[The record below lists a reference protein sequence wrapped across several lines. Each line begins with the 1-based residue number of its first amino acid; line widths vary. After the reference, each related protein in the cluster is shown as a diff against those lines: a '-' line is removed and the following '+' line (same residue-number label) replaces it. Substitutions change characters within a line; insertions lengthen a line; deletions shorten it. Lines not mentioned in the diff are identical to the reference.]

1 MPQATLHKYMDKFV
15 HLHSHTGYSLLDGMS
30 SVSDLVEKVVRDGS
44 PGIAVTDHGTMA
56 GMIPLAEE
64 CHKAGIKA
72 IPGIEFYHVP
82 DRHNKKRVKGK
93 KLNGHLTALAMTD
106 EGYRNLMFLSSQ
118 AHIDGKAGKHPRIDD
133 ELLSEHSS
141 GILLTSG
148 CMSSLVSQHIL
159 DGNMDLAVQQA
170 AQHRDIVGADNY
182 FIEIQNHGIPEQVAM
197 IPKQLEL
204 ARILGAPLVATNDS
218 HYTDEEDAVPHQS
231 LLCINTKSTLSNPA
245 FTFGGNNAHYLKT
258 AREMRELFPDHEFP
272 GACDNTLLINEM
284 CEAKIELYGDY
295 LLPEFI
301 PESNR
306 EVIEIKAK
314 DNGTSIQTEALR
326 GIVED
331 KALEIYGKDGVIP
344 TTVQERIDHE
354 LNIIHTMGF
363 PDYFL
368 ILADCVKW
376 AKENGI
382 LVGAARGCLTRD
394 AMVMTRGGYKNIDD
408 VEIGDEVIT
417 HKNRWRPVENTF
429 TYDVD
434 EELVT
439 VYSWQSHNGI
449 TMTGDHKV
457 LSCLRVGDNEWVPAS
472 DLTPDH
478 YVTIPRMPA
487 GDINVP
493 DARDIGISAGQGN
506 CPDISGWDMESLKEF
521 VGGLTSVDGYYEY
534 LTIDYLL
541 ACYTCG
547 FTPQENI
554 GMTHVDEDYIYV
566 PIMSVEKRHTQT
578 TVHDIQVEQD
588 HSFMTDEFIVHNSAG
603 GSLVAYLADI
613 TAVDPLEYD
622 LLFERFL
629 NPDRSSMPDIDI
641 DFDPSRRWEVVQYMA
656 DKYGKD
662 HVSYI
667 STYMLYKMKMSI
679 RDAARVLDYEP
690 AVGDALASSI
700 PNADATE
707 WDENPLE
714 DYVNPDCP
722 PHIRENEKLY
732 HLWQGGEDLRKKI
745 TTNPIY
751 QEVINLA
758 IKING
763 NIRQAGQHP
772 AGVLFTPTELWN
784 HVPLRE
790 QKKVD
795 DKGQADIMIAEYDMD
810 AISAIGGLKFDF
822 LMIVNLPVIKRAI
835 DLIKATTGKD
845 IDINNLPKDDSK
857 VYDLISRGKTSGVFQ
872 LESNAAVKMCKDIQ
886 PDGFHD
892 LYNILAINRPG
903 PLASG
908 MDVSYAK
915 RKAGTEKITMISDDL
930 DAMMDDDL
938 RNELREVLDDSYGLL
953 VTQEAIMKISQI
965 ISGYTTAEADNFR
978 RVISKKKIK
987 DLVAMKDDFFTKGIA
1002 RGHTKQFM
1010 QKLWDILLPFA
1021 DYCFNKSHAVGYAI
1035 ISYQTAWLKAHY
1047 PAQFTAAC
1055 LDYFDKDKIPVQI
1068 DSARDLGIGIQ
1079 SPDVNKSTHES
1090 YTVDN
1095 DVLLGLKLING
1106 IGNSAISKFIEE
1118 RGSQKFT
1125 SLYNLVYRTQ
1135 GIFSESQ
1142 IASLIKVGATDCI
1155 NENRRALLT
1164 ILPDVVERAKEEKKN
1179 SSKFFSSDMDSLFAD
1194 IEEDTT
1200 ISEPNF
1206 HIPDIDNFTPRE
1218 ISMMTR
1224 DSVGFYLGD
1233 HPCQEMRSKGAPKGM
1248 MFPDELNENHIEK
1261 RVTIVG
1267 MIDNIEK
1274 KLSKKG
1280 RVYYLFKIDAGREP
1294 LSGMM
1299 FNDEISVVNGD
1310 IVSVQA
1316 TVKEDDFGDKSSLKI
1331 FANDITTDFDETPP
1345 VSSSRKAVP
1354 RGEVK
1359 IIGLPEPEEK
1369 TVTKVTITM
1378 FNPKGLR
1385 SVVSQLSTFTN
1396 PTGAKVVFNIN
1407 GKEMIAPFSID
1418 PDVVP
1423 WDSMDVN
1430 VRFD

>member
-1 MPQATLHKYMDKFV
+1 MDKFV

-30 SVSDLVEKVVRDGS
+30 TIPDLVEKVVKDGS
-44 PGIAVTDHGTMA
+44 PGVAVTDHGTMA
-56 GMIPLAEE
+56 GMIPFAEE
-64 CHKAGIKA
+64 CKKAGIKA
-72 IPGIEFYHVP
+72 IPGVEFYHVP
-82 DRHNKKRVKGK
+82 DRHVKKRVKGK

-106 EGYRNLMFLSSQ
+106 EGYRNLMFLSSH
-118 AHIDGKAGKHPRIDD
+118 AHIEGKMGKFPRIDD
-133 ELLSEHSS
+133 DLLSQHSS

-159 DGNMDLAVQQA
+159 EGRMDAALEQA
-170 AQHRDIVGADNY
+170 AQHRDMVGAENY

-197 IPKQLEL
+197 IPHQLEL
-204 ARILGAPLVATNDS
+204 AKKLGAPLVATNDS
-218 HYTDEEDAVPHQS
+218 HYTDKDDALPHQS

-245 FTFGGNNAHYLKT
+245 FTFGGNSAHYLKS
-258 AREMRELFPDHEFP
+258 AREMRELFPEHEFP

-284 CEAKIELYGDY
+284 CEANIELYGDY

-301 PESNR
+301 PENNR
-306 EVIEIKAK
+306 EVIEIRAK
-314 DNGTSIQTEALR
+314 DNDTSIQTEALR
-326 GIVED
+326 DIVEG
-331 KALEIYGKDGVIP
+331 KAMEIYGKDGVIP
-344 TTVQERIDHE
+344 TTVQDRIDHE
-354 LNIIHTMGF
+354 LNIIDSMGF

-376 AKENGI
+376 AKESGI

-394 AMVMTRGGYKNIDD
+394 TMVITKDGYKNIDD
-408 VEIGDEVIT
+408 VVIGDEVVT

-434 EELVT
+434 EELVK
-439 VYSWQSHNGI
+439 VYSWQSGSGI

-457 LSCLRVGDNEWVPAS
+457 LSCLRIGDNEWVPAS
-472 DLTPDH
+472 DLTPHH
-478 YVTIPRMPA
+478 YVVVPRMPA
-487 GDINVP
+487 GDVKVDGANELGVS
-493 DARDIGISAGQGN
+493 AAHGQHVDIDN
-506 CPDISGWDMESLKEF
+506 WDMESLREF
-521 VGGLTSVDGYYEY
+521 VNGYISIDGYYDY
-534 LTIDYLL
+534 MTIDYLL
-541 ACYTCG
+541 ACYSCG

-554 GMTHVDEDYIYV
+554 GMTHVDEDYIYI
-566 PIMSVEKRHTQT
+566 PIMSVEKKHMKT
-578 TVHDIQVEQD
+578 TVYDIQVEQD

-662 HVSYI
+662 HVAYI

-690 AVGDALASSI
+690 SVGDALASSI
-700 PNADATE
+700 PNADATDWGE
-707 WDENPLE
+707 APLA
-714 DYVNPDCP
+714 DYVNPICP
-722 PHIRENEKLY
+722 DYIKNNEKMY
-732 HLWQGGEDLRKKI
+732 HLWQGGEDLRSKI
-745 TTNPIY
+745 NTNPIY

-758 IKING
+758 MKING

-795 DKGQADIMIAEYDMD
+795 EGKGQADIMIAEYDMD

-835 DLIKATTGKD
+835 DLIKTATGKD
-845 IDINNLPKDDSK
+845 IDIDNLPKDDAK
-857 VYDLISRGKTSGVFQ
+857 VYDLISQGKTSGVFQ

-915 RKAGTEKITMISDDL
+915 RKAGTEKITMISDEL
-930 DAMMDDDL
+930 DAMMDDSL
-938 RNELREVLDDSYGLL
+938 RNELRDVLDDSYGLL
-953 VTQEAIMKISQI
+953 ITQEAIMKISQI

-978 RVISKKKIK
+978 RVISKKKVK

-1055 LDYFDKDKIPVQI
+1055 LDYFDKEKIPVQI

-1079 SPDVNKSTHES
+1079 SPDINKSGQES
-1090 YTVDN
+1090 YTVGN
-1095 DVLLGLKLING
+1095 DVLLGMKLING

-1118 RGSQKFT
+1118 RGSHEFT

-1155 NENRRALLT
+1155 NKNRRALLT
-1164 ILPDVVERAKEEKKN
+1164 ILPDVVEEAKKAKKD
-1179 SSKFFSSDMDSLFAD
+1179 SSKFFSSDMDSLFSD
-1194 IEEDTT
+1194 IEEEVT

-1218 ISMMTR
+1218 IAILTR
-1224 DSVGFYLGD
+1224 ENVGFYLGD
-1233 HPCQEMRSKGAPKGM
+1233 HPCHEMRMKGAPKGM
-1248 MFPDELNENHIEK
+1248 KFPDELTSQDANK
-1261 RVTIVG
+1261 KVTIVG

-1280 RVYYLFKIDAGREP
+1280 RVYHLFRIDAGREP

-1299 FNDEISVVNGD
+1299 FQDEITVSNGD
-1310 IVSVQA
+1310 IVAVNA
-1316 TVKEDDFGDKSSLKI
+1316 TVKEDDFGEKTALKI
-1331 FANDITTDFDETPP
+1331 FANDITSDFDETPVAKP
-1345 VSSSRKAVP
+1345 QNRKAVP
-1354 RGEVK
+1354 RGDVK
-1359 IIGLPEPEEK
+1359 IYGLPEPEEER
-1369 TVTKVTITM
+1369 VSLVTITL
-1378 FNPKGLR
+1378 FNPKDLR
-1385 SVVSQLSTFTN
+1385 GIVSLLSHSTN
-1396 PTGAKVVFNIN
+1396 PTGAKVVFRIG
-1407 GKEMIAPFSID
+1407 GKEMEAPFSID
-1418 PDVVP
+1418 PDVVS
-1423 WDSMDVN
+1423 WDSINNVN